1 MNDQLVLICGTSGSG
16 KSASL
21 RNLKDHPGVGYF
33 NCESGK
39 KLPFQNKFGT
49 VVVTDPLIVPIQI
62 EAAGAVPKIHTLVV
76 DSLTYL
82 MDMFESKY
90 IVNAKDGMQA
100 WQNYQQYFKNMMQ
113 QQVAAS
119 SKNIIFTA
127 HTLTT
132 LNEADMVM
140 ETKVP
145 IKGALKNVGLESFFS
160 TIIMT
165 QKMDIPTLEKYK
177 NDLLVITDEERAL
190 GFKYVFQTKLTKD
203 TLHTRIRSSMG
214 LWSNQE
220 TYIDNDV
227 QLVLDRLHSYYA

>member
-1 MNDQLVLICGTSGSG
+1 
-16 KSASL
+16 
-21 RNLKDHPGVGYF
+21 
-33 NCESGK
+33 
-39 KLPFQNKFGT
+39 
-49 VVVTDPLIVPIQI
+49 
-62 EAAGAVPKIHTLVV
+62 
-76 DSLTYL
+76 
-82 MDMFESKY
+82 
-90 IVNAKDGMQA
+90 
-100 WQNYQQYFKNMMQ
+100 MMQ